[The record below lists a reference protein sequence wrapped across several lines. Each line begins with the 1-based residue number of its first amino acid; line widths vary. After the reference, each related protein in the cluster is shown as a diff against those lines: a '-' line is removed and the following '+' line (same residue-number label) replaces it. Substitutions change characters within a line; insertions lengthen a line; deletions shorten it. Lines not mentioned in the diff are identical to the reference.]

1 MSRHYVLEV
10 AGYYPDNVIDLRD
23 ADKVTLE
30 SVFGK
35 ERSHEGTLWRY
46 LKPGGGSDVVVYYSG
61 HGVPGLDKRS
71 YLLPVDADPDNA
83 EINGY
88 PLEVLYENLPKLTE
102 ARSVRVL
109 SVRVFV
115 EACFIGDSHGG
126 AVRRLR
132 RGLPEATLCHRT
144 GGSE

>member
-23 ADKVTLE
+23 ADQVTPE

-35 ERSHEGTLWRY
+35 ERSHKGTLWRY

-88 PLEVLYENLPKLTE
+88 PWRCCTRTC
-102 ARSVRVL
+102 RS
-109 SVRVFV
+109 
-115 EACFIGDSHGG
+115 
-126 AVRRLR
+126 LR
-132 RGLPEATLCHRT
+132 RPGRFGYCRFGYSWRRVSPATVTVAR
-144 GGSE
+144 